1 MPAGLVDKFIKLKKC
16 ITLNLQFYGANAI
29 PVKLTSKSSK
39 AGRNHPGALL
49 GMTKDRYFVA
59 LSQRKPGL
67 TVLSQPRCQ
76 LLVSIRSYVTLERKS
91 CAEFTPDREWYDG
104 AGRVD
109 EASGMAE
116 RRRAGNVVVVVVAV
130 VGSIRQVERLRDELQ
145 IHPFP

>member
-1 MPAGLVDKFIKLKKC
+1 MHHRESSILRG
-16 ITLNLQFYGANAI
+16 ITV

-39 AGRNHPGALL
+39 AGRNHLGALL
-49 GMTKDRYFVA
+49 GMTKDRYSVA

-91 CAEFTPDREWYDG
+91 CAEFTPDRERYNRT
-104 AGRVD
+104 AGVD

-116 RRRAGNVVVVVVAV
+116 R
-130 VGSIRQVERLRDELQ
+130 
-145 IHPFP
+145 